1 MKFVAPCGPAL
12 QQSPKLPRRIEAI
25 HFLCLCP
32 LLASG
37 SSLPPSHF
45 ALCFAAEEILKEL
58 GLTGLAVQSRSP
70 FSAALASAASRPGV
84 WTSPFLWSLAETQKL
99 LLMSTSI
106 NCFSSQ
112 NVTLLLTFASILP
125 GSPAP
130 CGCYLLRCFR
140 QHSCNILLPKCPFD
154 LDCKVLQYIF

>member
-1 MKFVAPCGPAL
+1 MLPSSATIP
-12 QQSPKLPRRIEAI
+12 QTPRRMEGT
-25 HFLCLCP
+25 CP

-37 SSLPPSHF
+37 TSLPPSHF

-58 GLTGLAVQSRSP
+58 GLTGLAEQSMSP
-70 FSAALASAASRPGV
+70 FSAALAPAASQTGV
-84 WTSPFLWSLAETQKL
+84 RTSPFPWSLAETQKL

-106 NCFSSQ
+106 NWFSSQ
-112 NVTLLLTFASILP
+112 NVTLLLISASILP

-130 CGCYLLRCFR
+130 CGHYLLKCFR

-154 LDCKVLQYIF
+154 SDCKVLQYTF